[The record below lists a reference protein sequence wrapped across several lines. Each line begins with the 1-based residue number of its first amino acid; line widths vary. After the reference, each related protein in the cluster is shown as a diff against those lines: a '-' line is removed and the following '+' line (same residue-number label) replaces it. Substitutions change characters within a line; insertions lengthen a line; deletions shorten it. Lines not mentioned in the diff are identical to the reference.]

1 MARASNLKPALPGL
15 DQEPLVNACLE
26 QDVGRARSTALTWL
40 EATPLDAMDVGCRR
54 FLPLLYWR
62 LTSAGVVHPLLSP
75 LRAQYRH
82 HWANAHA
89 GLHRTAEVVAALEA
103 AGIPALV
110 LKGLPL
116 AFSVYPDPG
125 TRPMGDV
132 DLLVPAAL
140 AEAAI
145 ERLHALGGV
154 RKGAK
159 SPQISGWSPGS
170 VLRLQHAAHFELP
183 RGGRFDL
190 HWFSLEECCSADAD
204 HGFWTRRVKFS
215 ASGVT
220 LATLSPADQL
230 LHLCVHGLR
239 ADRSESSMRWL
250 VDAALLLRT
259 HGSTLDWDVL
269 LGEARHRR
277 VSFTVAEALAEL
289 AAYVTIPRGI
299 EGRLRSQVASRW
311 ERWAHCSNVS
321 TLPRH
326 KFAALWM
333 RHVRSTPDL
342 STFARIAAFPRYLQG
357 RWSAPTIKALFL
369 HAIRQARKK

>member
-1 MARASNLKPALPGL
+1 MHRVSNLKPALPDV
-15 DQEPLVNACLE
+15 DQEPLLAACLE
-26 QDVGRARSTALTWL
+26 PDLERARALALGWL
-40 EATPLDAMDVGCRR
+40 EATPLDALDASCRR

-62 LTSAGVVHPLLSP
+62 MAAAGVVHPLLEP
-75 LRAQYRH
+75 LRPQYRH

-89 GLHRTAEVVAALEA
+89 GLQRTADVAAALEN
-103 AGIPALV
+103 AGVPTIV

-116 AFSVYPDPG
+116 AFTVYPDPG

-145 ERLHALGGV
+145 DCLQSLGGV
-154 RKGAK
+154 RKGAV

-170 VLRLQHAAHFELP
+170 ILRLQHAAHFELP

-204 HGFWTRRVKFS
+204 HGFWTRRVRFS
-215 ASGVT
+215 GSGVT
-220 LATLSPADQL
+220 LTTLSPADQL

-250 VDAALLLRT
+250 VDAALLLRKS
-259 HGSTLDWDVL
+259 GAVLDWNVL
-269 LGEARHRR
+269 LAEARHRR
-277 VSFTVAEALAEL
+277 VSFTVAEALAAL
-289 AAYVTIPRGI
+289 SGLVQLPSGI
-299 EGRLRSQVASRW
+299 EARLRAQVSSPW
-311 ERWAHCSNVS
+311 ERWAHRSNVS

-333 RHVRSTPDL
+333 RHVRSTPDAT
-342 STFARIAAFPRYLQG
+342 TFARIAAFPRYLQG
-357 RWSAPTIKALFL
+357 RWSAPSTKALFL
-369 HAIRQARKK
+369 HALRQARKQ